1 MLSVFPHFSHRP
13 VPAEKMRRKGICK
26 LKDYFSL
33 YKHLRK
39 EYFITIVLNCNPL
52 ASPFYVQIESPAPE
66 STKIQPLNL
75 SLCQTSATPY
85 IKRNLMHPPRLTV
98 CYTSPRRV
106 RLILQQPIYQ
116 LFQKH
121 ARRISASRRRGF
133 FAFVAEIYLQ
143 KFRIFPKLNYLAARL
158 IQN

>member
-1 MLSVFPHFSHRP
+1 MVFISALIPPRFQ
-13 VPAEKMRRKGICK
+13 KMGGKGICK

-33 YKHLRK
+33 NKYLRK

-52 ASPFYVQIESPAPE
+52 ASPFYVQIESQAIK
-66 STKIQPLNL
+66 SAKIQPLNL
-75 SLCQTSATPY
+75 SLCQTSVTLY
-85 IKRNLMHPPRLTV
+85 TKRNLMHPPRLTV

-106 RLILQQPIYQ
+106 MLILQQPIYQ